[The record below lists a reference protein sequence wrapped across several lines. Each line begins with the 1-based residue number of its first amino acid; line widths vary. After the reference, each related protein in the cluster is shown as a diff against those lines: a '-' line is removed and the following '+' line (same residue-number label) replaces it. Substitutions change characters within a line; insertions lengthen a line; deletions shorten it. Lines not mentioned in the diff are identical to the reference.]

1 MLVLGGGGNLQC
13 GGYWKVTSG
22 NLIEMVSNS
31 YLHMYTLHVSLTGN
45 GEPVNNSGRFNHIC
59 LLQLLHPFPVP
70 HCSNDPLQYYVSLS

>member
-22 NLIEMVSNS
+22 NLIGMVSNS

-45 GEPVNNSGRFNHIC
+45 GGTCEQFRTF
-59 LLQLLHPFPVP
+59 QP
-70 HCSNDPLQYYVSLS
+70 HMPSSAVTPISSSTL